1 MSMNS
6 QDNGRG
12 EKNRTLMELIEELD
26 DLVRNAGAVPLSGG
40 NKRVVYYD
48 EIMEILDDMRVALPR
63 DVIEAQK
70 ILQDREKIL
79 QDARETER
87 RILLDAKTRHDAR
100 VSEHSS
106 LQDARNQ
113 AGQLLAQA
121 DASAQNIVGEATE
134 YAMRMVEN
142 LHKTTVGVIGDLEA
156 TRDELVRMS
165 RNPYGGQEQH
175 G

>member
-48 EIMEILDDMRVALPR
+48 DIMEILDDMRVALPR

-70 ILQDREKIL
+70 ILQDRDVMRL
-79 QDARETER
+79 LMLNLRVRPLHQQR
-87 RILLDAKTRHDAR
+87 RY
-100 VSEHSS
+100 
-106 LQDARNQ
+106 
-113 AGQLLAQA
+113 QLTPG
-121 DASAQNIVGEATE
+121 SPG
-134 YAMRMVEN
+134 
-142 LHKTTVGVIGDLEA
+142 
-156 TRDELVRMS
+156 
-165 RNPYGGQEQH
+165 
-175 G
+175 

>member
-48 EIMEILDDMRVALPR
+48 DMRVALPR

-87 RILLDAKTRHDAR
+87 RILLDANTRHDEL
-100 VSEHSS
+100 VSEHSI

-142 LHKTTVGVIGDLEA
+142 LHKTTVGFIGDLEA

-175 G
+175 S